1 MIRQGERGAV
11 ATNARL
17 WRDANSQHS
26 FAVRIRAPDMI
37 VDIIL
42 ARASCH

>member
-17 WRDANSQHS
+17 WRGETSRHS
-26 FAVRIRAPDMI
+26 FAVRIRSPNMI